1 MKRYILLTLVLL
13 AALLGACGSASS
25 TRVGLRT
32 LTVMTHDS
40 FAISEHVI
48 AEFQVQHN
56 VTVQILTS
64 GDAVTAVNQAIL
76 NKDAPLADVFFGID
90 NTLLT
95 RALDADILEAYAS
108 PLLSDIPAQFK
119 LDEKHRVT
127 PVDYGDV
134 CLNYDKA
141 YFAEHNLAL
150 PDSLEDLTAP
160 EYANQ
165 LVVENPAASSP
176 GLAFLLATVGHF
188 GPQGYLDFWA
198 ELRANGVKV
207 VEDWETAYYTE
218 FSGSSGRGP
227 YPLVVSYA
235 SSPPAEVIFAEE
247 PPEEAPTG
255 SVVAPDTCFRQIEF
269 VAILRGSQ
277 NRDLAEAWVDFM
289 LSPTFQNDVPMQ
301 MFVFPVNSRATLP
314 AEFIEHAQL
323 ATQPAT
329 VAPEDIT
336 AHREEWI
343 EAWSATMLR

>member
-1 MKRYILLTLVLL
+1 
-13 AALLGACGSASS
+13 
-25 TRVGLRT
+25 
-32 LTVMTHDS
+32 
-40 FAISEHVI
+40 
-48 AEFQVQHN
+48 
-56 VTVQILTS
+56 
-64 GDAVTAVNQAIL
+64 
-76 NKDAPLADVFFGID
+76 
-90 NTLLT
+90 
-95 RALDADILEAYAS
+95 
-108 PLLSDIPAQFK
+108 
-119 LDEKHRVT
+119 
-127 PVDYGDV
+127 
-134 CLNYDKA
+134 
-141 YFAEHNLAL
+141 
-150 PDSLEDLTAP
+150 
-160 EYANQ
+160 
-165 LVVENPAASSP
+165 SP

-336 AHREEWI
+336 AHRE
-343 EAWSATMLR
+343 

>member
-1 MKRYILLTLVLL
+1 MKRNTLFSLILLALLL
-13 AALLGACGSASS
+13 AACGGATPTPAGP
-25 TRVGLRT
+25 RT

-40 FAISEHVI
+40 FAVSEEVI
-48 AEFQVQHN
+48 AEFQAQHN
-56 VTVQILTS
+56 ATVQFLAS
-64 GDAVTAVNQAIL
+64 GDAGTTVNQAIL
-76 NKDAPLADVFFGID
+76 NKDAPLADVVFGID

-95 RALDADILEAYAS
+95 RALEADILEAYAS
-108 PLLSDIPAQFK
+108 PLLTEIPAQFK
-119 LDEKHRVT
+119 LDEKQRVT

-160 EYANQ
+160 EYSNL

-188 GPQGYLDFWA
+188 GPEHYLDFWDN
-198 ELRANGVKV
+198 LRANGVKV
-207 VEDWETAYYTE
+207 VEDWETAYFIE
-218 FSGSSGRGP
+218 FSGSSGQGP

-235 SSPPAEVIFAEE
+235 SSPPAEVIFAED

-269 VAILRGSQ
+269 VGILRDTE
-277 NRDLAEAWVDFM
+277 NRDLAEAWIDFM

-301 MFVFPVNSRATLP
+301 MFVFPVNPRAELP
-314 AEFIEHAQL
+314 AEFIQHAQL
-323 ATQPAT
+323 AAQPAT
-329 VAPEDIT
+329 VAPDDIT
-336 AHREEWI
+336 AYREEWI
-343 EAWSATMLR
+343 EAWTNTMLR